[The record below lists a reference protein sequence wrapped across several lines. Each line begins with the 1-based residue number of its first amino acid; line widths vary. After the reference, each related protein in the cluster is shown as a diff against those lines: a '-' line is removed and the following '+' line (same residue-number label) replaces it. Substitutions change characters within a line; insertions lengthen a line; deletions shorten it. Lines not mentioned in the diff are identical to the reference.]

1 MAHAAS
7 TPLVVGE
14 SLTPPKYGEVW
25 TEEASRVF
33 FAAYLDYEERLQ
45 LANDQ
50 GIVQHSKVSMGQ
62 LIPNYI
68 HRCFEGFYKYQTAMS
83 AEELL
88 DAVKQHAGYTT
99 TSNKFDTTRAAADLR
114 RVLAMKQGGEI
125 SVKDRAMMVASAM
138 EKYFAEN
145 HAVHAMYRA
154 QDRSWLPGP
163 AESVSMAL
171 VDGLWPSSFK
181 GYVRSE
187 LTYVAGWKKDP
198 AVVMKQIYSAAE
210 KWKFIEAYGR
220 KDSAT
225 NETRRPQQQKSKQQQ
240 SARGSYI
247 RACFECGDP
256 NHMVNECPKLSGGR
270 SAHSRGGR
278 GSSRSRGGRNGGW
291 GRGRG
296 GHGGNQQTAGGG
308 TSGTTSSKPAAGAA
322 GSSGSSVAGRAVY
335 VGGDGKSVGA
345 AGASSSPS
353 TVQADSVSGA
363 AAGAVAPEPS
373 VYSASWSG
381 WNADSLSSAPV
392 AGTQPW
398 RQVTLGNDQ
407 SSTAGVVP
415 VDRSAE
421 SLRADLS
428 LQGSVGSFMARVILD
443 SGSALTSIGIG
454 LLKQLSSH
462 FGGADLRVPFENG
475 PQYAKTATGVSVT
488 VTHKTVP
495 IAVSLRTPWGTVQLE
510 PITFAVMPGTDDVVL
525 FGMAT
530 MKALGVDVY
539 RQALEK
545 LRPLAVPVST
555 GVETPSYLAA
565 RRVTVSVRAF
575 QTEATVD
582 DPEDEAVER
591 LVDRGPDMFMDP
603 AEERTA
609 RERALEDSVQQAE
622 QSGLSVDGAIRLRDI
637 LARRV
642 GAFRRALCGDPPAQV
657 EPMRVQLKP
666 QAKAVKA
673 TPRRYDPVKKDWL
686 SKCIAALVFFG
697 FVYHN
702 IQAVW
707 ASPAMAVPKKD
718 SFRLVSDYSAVNAQV
733 EKSPGVMPNHE
744 DMRDLMGARFFGKL
758 DLLQGY
764 WQMPLSPEAQD
775 IFTMATSDGLFTPTR
790 VPQGV
795 LNATAYFQGVLTD
808 VLRGLKCKVWV
819 DDVFFF
825 ADTEEALLQQLDDI
839 LERLES
845 IGLFVAAHKCTFY
858 SRELVWCGKVYS
870 NGVVSHDPARVQGLS
885 EMRRPQNAG
894 ELMQFLQAVN
904 WLRTSLPRLAE
915 TVAPLRAFLEE
926 LLVGAKRRTK
936 RVARNRVIPDAA
948 WTEDRVQ
955 AWNAARGLVAQA
967 VPLHHPRPG
976 CVVLMFPDASDLHW
990 GSFLTQ
996 VPEDQFRSGM
1006 ELESMSHEPLG
1017 FLSGSF
1023 TGSQLRWATVDKEGF
1038 AIVNTFRR
1046 LEYLLWGGV
1055 HIFTDHRNLQY
1066 IFNPEKCVTTVTKA
1080 MAQRLENW
1088 KGVLG
1093 QYRYAIEHISGD
1105 RNCWGDLLSRWV
1117 KIPTVPVRSVAVHS
1131 PCNADDSLP
1140 SVDVIRASQLKSVA
1154 RLGVGVREFSTT
1166 FGQAI
1171 LADDGL
1177 FRVRI
1182 GVRDVL
1188 WIPPDDLA
1196 LQTRLLVCAHMRSAG
1211 HRGVAPTLFRL
1222 KEYCVW
1228 PQMDSQVREFVRQC
1242 LHCVDTRAGALI
1254 PRPYGD
1260 TVHGTAPGEVVH
1272 FDFLYVGRSGP
1283 EGSSGLPD
1291 EDGFRYVLVIMDDL
1305 SNYVWLEPAEAC
1317 TAEVTAKHLLAW
1329 CKTLGVPRVWV
1340 SDTATHFK
1348 NRVLALL
1355 GDALQIDHRFAVAY
1369 TPWSNGTCERM
1380 VKEVVRA
1387 LRSILSEQ
1395 RRQVSEWI
1403 DVLPAAQWALNTSFR
1418 ERYRS
1423 TPYSV
1428 MFGRAP
1434 RTDFSALVSAFDGRW
1449 NVDVMDAD
1457 SVRAKVRDVVAEQE
1471 RFCAD
1476 IRAAVALS
1484 RDNKRKK
1491 AQGQAELPKFAVGD
1505 FVLYARVR
1513 RQGVTPKLMSTWTG
1527 PWRVVATDHDHVY
1540 SVQNIVSGKVHQAHV
1555 ARLRFYADATL
1566 NVTADLKDVFQ
1577 HSFAQGE
1584 CRMNA
1589 LVHVAEDDGNE
1600 VIVLVD
1606 WDGFEAEER
1615 TWESLRMIH
1624 SSAPEFVVKELR
1636 KLRMTRAQ
1644 KSKIASEYGIAL

>member
-1 MAHAAS
+1 M
-7 TPLVVGE
+7 
-14 SLTPPKYGEVW
+14 W
-25 TEEASRVF
+25 TEQASRVF
-33 FAAYLDYEERLQ
+33 YAAYLDYEERLQ
-45 LANDQ
+45 LANAQ
-50 GIVQHSKVSMGQ
+50 GVVQHSKVSMGQ

-68 HRCFEGFYKYQTAMS
+68 HRCFEGFYKHQTTMTAS
-83 AEELL
+83 ELL
-88 DAVKQHAGYTT
+88 DAVRQHAGYTT
-99 TSNKFDTTRAAADLR
+99 TSNRFDTSRAAADLR
-114 RVLAMKQGGEI
+114 RVLSMRRDEKQGGET
-125 SVKDRAMMVASAM
+125 SVKDRAMMVNSAM

-163 AESVSMAL
+163 AEFVSMAL
-171 VDGLWPSSFK
+171 VDGLWPSEFK
-181 GYVRSE
+181 KYVKGQ
-187 LTYVAGWKKDP
+187 LTYAAGWKKDP
-198 AVVMKQIYSAAE
+198 ALVMDQIFSAAE
-210 KWKFIEAYGR
+210 QWKFIEAYGR
-220 KDSAT
+220 KDAAGAA
-225 NETRRPQQQKSKQQQ
+225 EPRRQQQQKPKQQQ
-240 SARGSYI
+240 SAKKSFVRV
-247 RACFECGDP
+247 CFECGDP
-256 NHMVNECPKLSGGR
+256 NHYVSDCPKARGGGTAP
-270 SAHSRGGR
+270 SSGGR
-278 GSSRSRGGRNGGW
+278 GSSGYRGGRNGGRGRFNH

-296 GHGGNQQTAGGG
+296 GRGGNQLTAGGG
-308 TSGTTSSKPAAGAA
+308 TSAVASSTSGAPAAGAA
-322 GSSGSSVAGRAVY
+322 GSGSGSSVAGRAVY
-335 VGGDGKSVGA
+335 VGGAGTSVGA
-345 AGASSSPS
+345 AGARTSPS
-353 TVQADSVSGA
+353 TERAESVSGA

-373 VYSASWSG
+373 VYSTSWSG
-381 WNADSLSSAPV
+381 WTADSISSAPAV
-392 AGTQPW
+392 GGQPW
-398 RQVTLGNDQ
+398 RQVTLGTDQ
-407 SSTAGVVP
+407 SSTAGEVP

-421 SLRADLS
+421 CLRADLS
-428 LQGSVGSFMARVILD
+428 LPGSVGSLMARVILD
-443 SGSALTSIGIG
+443 SGSALTSIGVG
-454 LLKQLSSH
+454 LLQQLSSH
-462 FGGADLRVPFENG
+462 FGGADLQIPFENG
-475 PQYAKTATGVSVT
+475 PQQAKTATGVSVM

-495 IAVSLRTPWGTVQLE
+495 IAVSVRTPWGAVKLE
-510 PITFAVMPGTDDVVL
+510 PITFAVMPGTDNVVL

-530 MKALGVDVY
+530 MKALGIDVY
-539 RQALEK
+539 REALEK
-545 LRPLAVPVST
+545 LRPRAVPVST

-582 DPEDEAVER
+582 APEDKAVEH

-603 AEERTA
+603 EEERTA

-622 QSGLSVDGAIRLRDI
+622 QSGLSVGGATRLREI

-657 EPMRVQLKP
+657 EPMRVQLKQ
-666 QAKAVKA
+666 QAKPVKA
-673 TPRRYDPVKKDWL
+673 TPRRYEPTKRDWL

-744 DMRDLMGARFFGKL
+744 DMGDLLGARFFGKL

-764 WQMPLSPEAQD
+764 WQMPLAPEAQD
-775 IFTMATSDGLFTPTR
+775 VFTMATSDGLFTPTR

-795 LNATAYFQGVLTD
+795 LNATSYFQGVMTE
-808 VLRGLKCKVWV
+808 VLRGLDCKVWV

-825 ADTEEALLQQLDDI
+825 ADTEEALLQLLDDI
-839 LERLES
+839 LERLENV
-845 IGLFVAAHKCTFY
+845 GLFVAAHKCTFF

-885 EMRRPQNAG
+885 EMRRPENAG

-915 TVAPLRAFLEE
+915 TVAPLRDFLEE
-926 LLVGAKRRTK
+926 LLVGATRRTK
-936 RVARNRVIPDAA
+936 RVARNRVIKDTA
-948 WTEDRVQ
+948 WTEDRVR

-976 CVVLMFPDASDLHW
+976 CVVLMFPDASDFHW

-996 VPEDQFRSGM
+996 VPEHEFRSGLA
-1006 ELESMSHEPLG
+1006 LESMSHEPLG

-1066 IFNPEKCVTTVTKA
+1066 IFNPEKCVTTVTKT

-1093 QYRYAIEHISGD
+1093 QYRYAIEHIPGD

-1117 KIPTVPVRSVAVHS
+1117 KVPTVPVRSVAVHS

-1140 SVDVIRASQLKSVA
+1140 ALDVIRASQQRSVA
-1154 RLGVGVREFSTT
+1154 RIGVGVHEFSTT
-1166 FGQAI
+1166 FGQAT

-1177 FRVRI
+1177 FRVRV

-1196 LQTRLLVCAHMRSAG
+1196 LQTRLMVCAHMRSAG

-1228 PQMDSQVREFVRQC
+1228 PHMDSQVREFVRQC

-1272 FDFLYVGRSGP
+1272 FDFLYVGHSGP
-1283 EGSSGLPD
+1283 EGSDGLPD

-1305 SNYVWLEPAEAC
+1305 SNYVALEPAEAC

-1355 GDALQIDHRFAVAY
+1355 SDALHIEHRFAVAY

-1395 RRQVSEWI
+1395 RRQVSEWV

-1434 RTDFSALVSAFDGRW
+1434 RTDFSALVSESDGRW
-1449 NVDVMDAD
+1449 NVDVMNAD
-1457 SVRAKVRDVVAEQE
+1457 LLRANVREVVAEQE

-1476 IRAAVALS
+1476 IRAAVAVS
-1484 RDNKRKK
+1484 RDNKRKQ
-1491 AQGQAELPKFAVGD
+1491 AQGQVVLPKFAVGD

-1513 RQGVTPKLMSTWTG
+1513 RQGATPKLLSTWTG
-1527 PWRVVATDHDHVY
+1527 PWRVVAADHDHVY

-1589 LVHVAEDDGNE
+1589 LVHVAEDDANE

-1615 TWESLRMIH
+1615 TWESLRSIY
-1624 SSAPEFVVKELR
+1624 SAAPEFVVKELR
-1636 KLRMTRAQ
+1636 KLRMTRAL
-1644 KSKIASEYGIAL
+1644 KIKIASEFSIDL